1 MTPLVDIEIAFEEPA
16 WEPLDLPCIAKSACL
31 AGATAVGLNI
41 PLQVSILA
49 SNDAH
54 MAKLNAEFRD
64 KDAATNVLSWPSEDL
79 SAAPGSRPRAP
90 QDPEIGDIALS
101 FETCTREAAAQG
113 KTVHDHVT
121 HLVLHGFLHLLGYDH
136 VRDEDATVMEELEIK
151 ALETLGIENPY

>member
-90 QDPEIGDIALS
+90 QDPEIGDIARGRLRL
-101 FETCTREAAAQG
+101 RE
-113 KTVHDHVT
+113 KRFMIMSLIWFFTVFCIFWAMIMYGT
-121 HLVLHGFLHLLGYDH
+121 K
-136 VRDEDATVMEELEIK
+136 M
-151 ALETLGIENPY
+151 PQ